1 MAVRQR
7 GISWQAD
14 VATEDGRLRRSFST
28 KEDATLWE
36 ATARQAIK
44 LGKPVPEMVGSVAQH
59 VTLRQACDECYN
71 MYWRGSKSEDKQ
83 IQMINLLTSHFG
95 PSMKISDIS
104 TQAID
109 DFILAQKGLNKAN
122 GTINRKLAALSK
134 VLRYAHETGKLKSMP
149 IFHRQ
154 KEGKNRIR
162 WLTDREEKDILDTLY
177 QWGQYDVMDAAI
189 VSIDTGMRH
198 SEMCRIR
205 SRDLNAEGLYIGVSK
220 NGDPRLVPLTDRARK
235 VLEARTKDHKDHLF
249 PYKTDHWTRSVWE
262 RVRNHLE
269 LEDVVWH
276 TFRHTTCSR
285 LVQGGVPLPHVKEWM
300 GHKTIITTMRYAHLA
315 PKHLQ
320 EVVGV
325 LENRAVT

>member
-7 GISWQAD
+7 GNSWVAD
-14 VATEDGRLRRSFST
+14 IANGEQRLRKTFST

-36 ATARQAIK
+36 AQARQAMRY
-44 LGKPVPEMVGSVAQH
+44 GKPVPNSEGSSTTSL
-59 VTLRQACDECYN
+59 TLAKACENCYN
-71 MYWRGSKSEDKQ
+71 MHWQGSKSEEKQ
-83 IQMINLLTSHFG
+83 IQMINQLVSHFG
-95 PSMKISDIS
+95 KNMMINDIT
-104 TQAID
+104 TQVID
-109 DFILAQKGLNKAN
+109 DFILELKGSGKAN
-122 GTINRKLAALSK
+122 GTINRKLATLSK

-162 WLTDREEKDILDTLY
+162 WITDQEEKQILATLLN
-177 QWGQYDVMDAAI
+177 WGQYDVMDAAI
-189 VSIDTGMRH
+189 VSIDTGIRH

-205 SRDLNAEGLYIGVSK
+205 VKDISSEGLYIGRTK
-220 NGDPRLVPLTDRARK
+220 NGDPRLVPLTSRARK
-235 VLEARTKDHKDHLF
+235 VLEDRSKTNPDYIFPFGVKD
-249 PYKTDHWTRSVWE
+249 WTRSTWD
-262 RVRNHLE
+262 RLRNHLE
-269 LEDVVWH
+269 LDDVVWH

-325 LENRAVT
+325 LENRM